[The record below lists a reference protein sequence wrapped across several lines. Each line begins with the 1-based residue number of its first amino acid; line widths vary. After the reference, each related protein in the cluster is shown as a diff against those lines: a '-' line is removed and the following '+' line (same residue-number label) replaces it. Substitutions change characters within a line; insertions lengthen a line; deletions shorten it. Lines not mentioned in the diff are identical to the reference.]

1 MLYCKIQNLL
11 HALRIVGYK
20 RMIVMQISICHASW
34 VFPQQNHELSSKM
47 CSCKKGN
54 WESWKKSLRCNFK
67 FINNK
72 IMLMICKNTFI
83 LLKLM
88 EQKEDGLF
96 FLLQSIYFSSICS
109 ISIMFVRTMQYI
121 NVPVAKYLLI
131 PKQ

>member
-34 VFPQQNHELSSKM
+34 VFPSKITSSAQK
-47 CSCKKGN
+47 CVLAKNCN
-54 WESWKKSLRCNFK
+54 WESWNKKSLRCNFK

-72 IMLMICKNTFI
+72 IMFMICKNTF
-83 LLKLM
+83 KVHGT
-88 EQKEDGLF
+88 KRSRT
-96 FLLQSIYFSSICS
+96 FLLTAKDIFFKLCS

>member
-34 VFPQQNHELSSKM
+34 VFPSKITSSAQK
-47 CSCKKGN
+47 CVLAKKAIGKV
-54 WESWKKSLRCNFK
+54 EKSLRCNFK

-121 NVPVAKYLLI
+121 NVSVAKHLLI